1 MELEIRRQD
10 AHLDEAMRE
19 FVERRITFALGPF
32 ENQVSRVNVSLDDI
46 NGPRGGVDK
55 QCRIL
60 VSLRGGLT
68 VKVEDVDVDMASAVG
83 RAADR
88 VSNAVTRR
96 IERRRDRKTGG

>member
-19 FVERRITFALGPF
+19 FVERRIAFALRPF
-32 ENQVSRVNVSLDDI
+32 EQQVTRVNVNLNDV

-60 VSLRGGLT
+60 VSLRRGPT
-68 VKVEDVDVDMASAVG
+68 VRIEDLDVDLASAVG

-88 VSNAVTRR
+88 VGTAVSRR
-96 IERRRDRKTGG
+96 IERKRHRKGG

>member
-1 MELEIRRQD
+1 MQLEIRRQD

-19 FVERRITFALGPF
+19 FVERRINFALGAF
-32 ENQVSRVNVSLDDI
+32 EDKVARVSVNLDDV

-60 VSLRGGLT
+60 ISMRRGT
-68 VKVEDVDVDMASAVG
+68 PVMVEDLDVDLASAVG

-88 VSNAVTRR
+88 AGNAVSRR
-96 IERRRDRKTGG
+96 IERRRQRKGG

>member
-32 ENQVSRVNVSLDDI
+32 EDKVSRVNVSLDDV
-46 NGPRGGVDK
+46 NGPRGGADK

-60 VSLRGGLT
+60 VTLPGGIT

-96 IERRRDRKTGG
+96 IERRRDRKS

>member
-10 AHLDEAMRE
+10 AHLDATMRE
-19 FVERRITFALGPF
+19 FVERRITFALRPF
-32 ENQVSRVNVSLDDI
+32 ENRVSRVTVNLDDV

-60 VSLRGGLT
+60 VSLRRASP
-68 VKVEDVDVDMASAVG
+68 VKVEDLDFDLASAVG

-88 VSNAVTRR
+88 AGNAVARR
-96 IERRRDRKTGG
+96 IERRRHHKGG